1 LITVFIVMQP
11 QSGMILAKS
20 FYRVIGTLVGSAAVV
35 VFVGLF
41 AQTPEL
47 FLLASALWIGL
58 CTVGSAHNRNFRSY
72 GFVLSGY
79 TVALI

>member
-1 LITVFIVMQP
+1 MQP

-58 CTVGSAHNRNFRSY
+58 CTVGSAHTIATS
-72 GFVLSGY
+72 VLWLR
-79 TVALI
+79 ALRAIRWR